1 MASFV
6 HVLRELVQDDEWEA
20 LDLFLQIST
29 DVEKDLETLF
39 ELQEFMPQ
47 VPQDAMLRFVEALPQ
62 DRWIISACDVMLK
75 RSERWDCWAV
85 ALVLRKAMQ
94 RSVGQTLM
102 TAEILWARRLSLA
115 ARALACSSPVTITSA
130 INDNVLYV
138 AGSSNCGDFFQ
149 SEQEPPTS
157 VSDFYIVSVY
167 AQEFLYASEFPVTS
181 DAEGFAMKRVLVKR
195 GNDLPEADKI
205 WRLQLLEDGKCAFY
219 NEKHDAFLS
228 SPPEAGDGS
237 RRTVL
242 TAPFRPL
249 DEKRSARREW
259 RIRASGSKLEMALVH
274 FFSRKYSKAFELFT
288 GILTKDEISA
298 ADRRKVLCYRMAANL
313 LLKNDGCFKQ
323 DLTQVEELGGYPD
336 YFFDTLASKLT
347 DQDQKLLRQRHN
359 LEEEWKREEGVREKL
374 SEFAVK
380 HSHYKT
386 DPNARSP
393 YVFFF
398 NDLCQQVRN
407 ENPTKN
413 VVEIAVL
420 LTEMWR
426 VLPDKDRAKYEKMHE
441 EAKLE

>member
-1 MASFV
+1 M
-6 HVLRELVQDDEWEA
+6 
-20 LDLFLQIST
+20 T
-29 DVEKDLETLF
+29 
-39 ELQEFMPQ
+39 
-47 VPQDAMLRFVEALPQ
+47 
-62 DRWIISACDVMLK
+62 K
-75 RSERWDCWAV
+75 RR
-85 ALVLRKAMQ
+85 
-94 RSVGQTLM
+94 
-102 TAEILWARRLSLA
+102 
-115 ARALACSSPVTITSA
+115 
-130 INDNVLYV
+130 
-138 AGSSNCGDFFQ
+138 NCGDFFQ